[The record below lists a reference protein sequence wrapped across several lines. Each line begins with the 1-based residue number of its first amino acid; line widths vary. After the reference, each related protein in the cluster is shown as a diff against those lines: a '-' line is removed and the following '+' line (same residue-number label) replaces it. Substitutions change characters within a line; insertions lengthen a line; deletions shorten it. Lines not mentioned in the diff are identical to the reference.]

1 MRTDFGYFEEKKL
14 GKPYDVKLLKRLYP
28 FTLPYKILFAGSI
41 LLVVFITL
49 LDLSLPYITKIA
61 IDRYIVPQVTPDK
74 LENRN
79 SAKHK
84 TKHKT
89 RFLRADIS
97 DPEIKTVVND
107 YPDLFKSDLLGP
119 DLLEKDGNFAYIP
132 FDKLSRL
139 SKKELAVLRKEDLS
153 GITGITSIFLA
164 IIIINFALNFIRIMI
179 MEFAGQKIMHD
190 LRIRL
195 FTHIQGLSI
204 SFFNRNPV
212 GRLVTRVTNDIQ
224 NMHELFTSVI
234 AFVFK
239 DLFLLIGISLVLL
252 SINWQLALV
261 SFIVL
266 PFVLYASVHFSVR
279 ARDAFRTLRIKIAQ
293 INTRVAE
300 TIEGIKVIQLFLH
313 EKRNYHNFARLNH
326 ENYLAGMQQ
335 VRIFAVFMPVI
346 ELLGAVAL
354 AVIIYYGG
362 SGVVA
367 ENISLGSLVAF
378 IAYMKMF
385 FRPIR
390 DIAEKYNIMQNAM
403 ASAERI
409 FQILDN
415 RESMPQPVVSPG
427 SSPLSLDKIHEIA
440 LENVSFS
447 YITDETVLKG
457 VSLKLAAG
465 ETIAIVGRT
474 GSGKTTLINL
484 LARFYDPVSG
494 RITINGIDIKNY
506 PTSVIRSKMA
516 LVMQDPFLF
525 SGTIR
530 DNISQGKTD
539 ISEEMMD
546 QVLEASNCK
555 TLVNRLPEGLDTILS
570 ESGASVSS
578 GERQLISIAR
588 AFASNPDL
596 IILDEATSYIDSETE
611 SRIQKALFNLVK
623 NRTSIIVA
631 HRLSTVRHADR
642 IIVLHKGKIIETGS
656 HDELMQKKG
665 FYFRLN
671 QFQLSQPSPVM
682 R

>member
-14 GKPYDVKLLKRLYP
+14 GKPYDVKLLRRLYP
-28 FTLPYKILFAGSI
+28 FTWPYKTCFAGSI

-49 LDLSLPYITKIA
+49 LDLSLPYVTKIA
-61 IDRYIVPQVTPDK
+61 IDRYIVPQITPDK
-74 LENRN
+74 LENRD

-84 TKHKT
+84 TGHKT
-89 RFLRADIS
+89 RSLRADMS
-97 DPEIKTVVND
+97 DPEIKTIVNT
-107 YPDLFKSDLLGP
+107 YPDLFKI
-119 DLLEKDGNFAYIP
+119 DGDFAYIP

-139 SKKELAVLRKEDLS
+139 DKKELAVLRKADLS

-179 MEFAGQKIMHD
+179 MEYTGQKIMHD
-190 LRIRL
+190 LRMRL

-204 SFFNRNPV
+204 AFFNRNPV

-224 NMHELFTSVI
+224 NMQELFTSVI

-239 DLFLLIGISLVLL
+239 DLFLLIGIALVLL
-252 SINWQLALV
+252 SINLRLALV
-261 SFIVL
+261 SFAVL
-266 PFVLYASVHFSVR
+266 PFVVYASIHFSVR
-279 ARDAFRTLRIKIAQ
+279 ARDAFRDLRIKIAQ
-293 INTRVAE
+293 INTRLAE

-313 EKRNYHNFARLNH
+313 EKKNYRNFARLNH
-326 ENYLAGMQQ
+326 ENYLAGMKQ
-335 VRIFAVFMPVI
+335 VRVFAVFMPVV
-346 ELLGAVAL
+346 ELLGAIAL

-362 SGVVA
+362 GGVIA
-367 ENISLGSLVAF
+367 ESISLGALVAF

-415 RESMPQPVVSPG
+415 RESMPQPVIGPG
-427 SSPLSLDKIHEIA
+427 SRFSYLEKIHEIA
-440 LENVSFS
+440 FEDVSFG
-447 YITDETVLKG
+447 YVTDETVLKEI
-457 VSLKLAAG
+457 SFKLVAG
-465 ETIAIVGRT
+465 ETVAVVGRT

-484 LARFYDPVSG
+484 IARFYDPVSG

-506 PTSVIRSKMA
+506 PASVVRSKMA
-516 LVMQDPFLF
+516 LVMQEPFLF
-525 SGTIR
+525 SETIR
-530 DNISQGKTD
+530 DNIRQGKTD

-546 QVLEASNCK
+546 HVLEASNCK
-555 TLVNRLPEGLDTILS
+555 TLINRLPEGIDTILS
-570 ESGASVSS
+570 ESGASISS

-611 SRIQKALFNLVK
+611 HSIQEALFNLMK

-631 HRLSTVRHADR
+631 HRLSTARHADR

-656 HDELMQKKG
+656 HDELMKKKG
-665 FYFRLN
+665 VYFRLN
-671 QFQLSQPSPVM
+671 QFQLSQPSPVI